1 MAFILFYLVIDKKK
15 KQTTNPLQNRSMK
28 STIMIKFF
36 INKLSAHQGLLQTI

>member
-15 KQTTNPLQNRSMK
+15 KTTTPLQNRSMK